1 MYDTQSAKDREELS
15 VDEVRRRRQAAK
27 RQLPRDRSDVQ
38 MQRAVAIGRMHED
51 RRARCAA
58 RVIGMAMGQ
67 DDPPNVRRRA
77 AERSDRRVQPRQG
90 ATHAGVDDR
99 DVVLEDRVC
108 GGADERDRV
117 DRGCD
122 PRTR

>member
-1 MYDTQSAKDREELS
+1 MHDTQSAKDREELS

-38 MQRAVAIGRMHED
+38 VQRAVTIGRMHQD
-51 RRARCAA
+51 RRARGAT

-67 DDPPNVRRRA
+67 DDPRNVRWRA
-77 AERSDRRVQPRQG
+77 AERPDRRVQPRQG

-99 DVVLEDRVC
+99 DVVLEDRVRRR
-108 GGADERDRV
+108 ADERDRV
-117 DRGCD
+117 DRG
-122 PRTR
+122 